1 MDTSVFHYVYMALIF
16 GSVFL
21 VVQQLVAQKEE
32 LFLRLPEEEAA
43 EVAKKKKQQR
53 NLLKKALRFME
64 PISAKALPY
73 IKQEPLKRA
82 LLSAGGVMTLLDF
95 VSFKLLCVLSA
106 LLFGSI
112 IFSTKPNFIIV
123 AGFLAFFYPDMWLKK
138 KITKRQNE
146 IIKDLPNVIDLLHLC
161 VNAGLDFMLAVSRV
175 MKDFKPCPLRDEL
188 SEMWRESQIGRSR
201 KQSLQN
207 LSWRVNLPETTS
219 FVRTLIQA
227 DKMGSPMGEA
237 LEIQAEELRVRRFQ
251 RGEAMAFKAPVK
263 LLFPLMVFILPVVM
277 VIVGG
282 PVLLQFLRGSG
293 GGMGL

>member
-1 MDTSVFHYVYMALIF
+1 MDGSLVRYIYMALIF

-21 VVQQLVAQKEE
+21 VVQQIVAQKEE

-53 NLLKKALRFME
+53 NVFKKVLKFME

-73 IKQEPLKRA
+73 IKQEPIKRK

-95 VSFKLLCVLSA
+95 VSFKLLCVLFA

-112 IFSTKPNFIIV
+112 IFSSKPNFIIV
-123 AGFLAFFYPDMWLKK
+123 AGFIAFVYPDMWLRK
-138 KITKRQNE
+138 KIVKRQNE
-146 IIKDLPNVIDLLHLC
+146 IIKDLPNIIDLLHLC

-175 MKDFKPCPLRDEL
+175 IKDFKPCPLRDEL

-207 LSWRVNLPETTS
+207 LAWRVNLPETTS

-263 LLFPLMVFILPVVM
+263 LLFPLMAFILPVVM

-293 GGMGL
+293 GMGM